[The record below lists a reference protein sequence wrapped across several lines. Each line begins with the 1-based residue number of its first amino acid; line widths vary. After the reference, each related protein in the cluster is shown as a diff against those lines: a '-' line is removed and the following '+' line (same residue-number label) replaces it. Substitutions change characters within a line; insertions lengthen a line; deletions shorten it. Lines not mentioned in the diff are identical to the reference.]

1 MNVKEEFIDWIYK
14 NSNPNLSS
22 LGRETISK
30 NIDESNEF
38 FDRDIMEVNHS
49 DYNEMRKYLREE
61 LYQKDT
67 PFDKFSAGVASG
79 RPKALL
85 GKENYL
91 KFLKEKFSS
100 GKREVN
106 YWIFQGSPEIYDVER
121 ALRAGHLKSWKVAA
135 HKDKIKPGDKIILWQ
150 TGERAGCYAL
160 AEVISEVGK
169 VSEEEYEKSYYKNG
183 RSDGEAVDR
192 VKIRIQLYLA
202 DYPVLW
208 EDIKELP
215 EFETFKAG
223 NQGTNF
229 SATKEEYLSIKDIG
243 EGKSRSYYHEV
254 KRQFPKEKVEQF
266 LNILRQFVK
275 KFNLAPNDDRIS
287 FNVRPERRRLVFIIG
302 NRYALMIQKRRTDTE
317 FSFISSKVLSDDHG
331 KFNNY
336 TGETEM
342 YWNKVD
348 NLKDFQD
355 FIEEGFRIELERQN
369 KTPYKKFIDP
379 VFVRHIYNPKS
390 DMKTI
395 HLNGNTVYKL
405 SMGTFLKTKEY
416 RQQDL
421 ISYFEENHLGVMHK
435 NTANNQGEN
444 FQHQVQEGDLVYITY
459 GKDKLGA
466 LCKVVGEAQELG
478 EEIDNKIGEEGYLGR
493 RLEILAAPKT
503 NHTRSLVHDKRSWL
517 PSGFSTLVEIPD
529 LREAN
534 ELLFSPY
541 YGVKVWKKEEDLL
554 IEERSTDTEEVKK
567 TARSLNRILYG
578 PPGTGKTFQLQDKY
592 FKEFTVQETSLTRE
606 QYLENIVS
614 DLKWWQAAAI
624 ALLDHK
630 RSKVTDIVSH
640 ELLRIKTKLSNSKNL
655 NATLWGYLQ
664 HYTVPECEY
673 VKVAARSSNP
683 IFHKDE
689 NSVWEVKEDLL
700 EQFYP
705 EAYSILE
712 EVKNY
717 HPNSD
722 KQIKNYEFVTFHQSF
737 SYEDFIE
744 GIKPNLDEEEN
755 NVSYRIEDG
764 IFKKMCLKADADR
777 ENQYALFIDEIN
789 RGNVSSI
796 FGELITLIEDDKR
809 LGEENELRIK
819 LPYSKTELGVPPN
832 LHIIGTMNT
841 ADRSVE
847 ALDTA
852 LRRRFVFEEI
862 MPQPELLRDIEFNG
876 FNLEELLRNINERI
890 EALLDRDHTI
900 GHSYFIKIDDGD
912 SEALQEAF
920 ENKIIPLLQEYFY
933 HDYEKI
939 ALILGEGFIERRDAK
954 LKFAKFS
961 KIDLPEV
968 LPSYHLREIEDIES
982 AVRILLNREDE
993 AGE

>member
-1 MNVKEEFIDWIYK
+1 MNLKEEFIKWFLK
-14 NSNPNLSS
+14 NKGEKYQSVSENVLKSDTKTS
-22 LGRETISK
+22 IELLGR
-30 NIDESNEF
+30 
-38 FDRDIMEVNHS
+38 DIFEVTQDNFVEIRNFIE
-49 DYNEMRKYLREE
+49 DE
-61 LYQKDT
+61 LYKKNT
-67 PFDKFSAGVASG
+67 PFDDFSSITNH
-79 RPKALL
+79 RPRAIL
-85 GKENYL
+85 GKKNYL
-91 KFLKEKFSS
+91 KFLEEKFSS
-100 GKREVN
+100 GNKEVN
-106 YWIFQGSPEIYDVER
+106 YWIFQGNPEIYDIEK

-135 HKDKIKPGDKIILWQ
+135 HKDKIKPGDKVILWQ

-160 AEVISEVGK
+160 AQVVSEVGI
-169 VSEEEYEKSYYKNG
+169 VEEESYEKQYYKD
-183 RSDGEAVDR
+183 SISAKKEEER
-192 VKIRIQLYLA
+192 VRIKVETYLA
-202 DYPVLW
+202 DHPVLW
-208 EDIKELP
+208 EDIKEIP
-215 EFETFKAG
+215 EFENFKAG

-229 SATKEEYLSIKDIG
+229 TATKEEFLTIKELG
-243 EGKSRSYYHEV
+243 EAKSRSYYWEV
-254 KRQFPKEKVEQF
+254 KRQFPQEKIGQF

-275 KFNLAPNDDRIS
+275 DYNLDPNDERIS
-287 FNVRPERRRLVFIIG
+287 FNVRPERKRLVFIIG
-302 NRYALMIQKRRTDTE
+302 NRYALMIQKRRNDTE
-317 FSFISSKVLSDDHG
+317 FSFISSQVLSEEHG
-331 KFNNY
+331 KFTNY

-348 NLKDFQD
+348 DLEGFQD
-355 FIEEGFRIELERQN
+355 AIMEGFKIELERQN
-369 KTPYKKFIDP
+369 KTPYRKFTDP
-379 VFVRHIYNPKS
+379 EFIRDIYNSSS

-395 HLNGNTVYKL
+395 HLNGNAVYKL

-435 NTANNQGEN
+435 NTANNQGQN

-466 LCKVVGEAQELG
+466 LCKVVGEAEELG
-478 EEIDNKIGEEGYLGR
+478 EEIDKKIGEEGYLGR
-493 RLEILAAPKT
+493 RLEVLAAPKT
-503 NHTRSLVHDKRSWL
+503 DHTRNLVHDKRSWL

-554 IEERSTDTEEVKK
+554 IEERSTETEEVKK
-567 TARSLNRILYG
+567 SVQSLNRILYG
-578 PPGTGKTFQLQDKY
+578 PPGTGKTFRLQDSY
-592 FKEFTVQETSLTRE
+592 FNEFTVQETSLSRE

-614 DLKWWQAAAI
+614 DLKWWQVAAI
-624 ALLDHK
+624 ALLDLK

-640 ELLRIKTKLSNSKNL
+640 ELLLIKTKLSNSKNS

-664 HYTVPECEY
+664 HYTDPECEY
-673 VKVAARSSNP
+673 VKVVDRSSNP
-683 IFHKDE
+683 IFYKDQ
-689 NSVWEVKEDLL
+689 NSFWEVKKDLL

-717 HPNSD
+717 HPNPD
-722 KQIKNYEFVTFHQSF
+722 KFIKNYEFVTFHQSF

-744 GIKPNLDEEEN
+744 GIKPNLDEEES

-777 ENQYALFIDEIN
+777 ENRYALFIDEIN

-809 LGEENELRIK
+809 LGEENELRAK

-862 MPQPELLRDIEFNG
+862 MPRPELLRNIEFKG
-876 FNLEELLRNINERI
+876 FNLKELLNTINERI

-900 GHSYFIKIDDGD
+900 GHSYFIKIKSGD
-912 SEALQEAF
+912 TEALQEAF

-933 HDYEKI
+933 HDYEKV
-939 ALILGEGFIERRDAK
+939 ALILGSGFVERKEGK
-954 LKFAKFS
+954 VSFAKFP
-961 KIDLPEV
+961 KLDLPEV
-968 LPSYHLREIEDIES
+968 LPSYHLKEVEDIET
-982 AVRILLNREDE
+982 AVRILHNREDE